1 MLMEILYHAQTVPQ
15 TLFFVML
22 AGKIFNKT
30 IPGKEMSYIYLW
42 LYIPTENIHVT
53 ILIFPAS
60 PTKTC
65 INFNQLE
72 NEAHARDTG

>member
-30 IPGKEMSYIYLW
+30 IPGKEMSYIYL
-42 LYIPTENIHVT
+42 
-53 ILIFPAS
+53 
-60 PTKTC
+60 
-65 INFNQLE
+65 
-72 NEAHARDTG
+72 